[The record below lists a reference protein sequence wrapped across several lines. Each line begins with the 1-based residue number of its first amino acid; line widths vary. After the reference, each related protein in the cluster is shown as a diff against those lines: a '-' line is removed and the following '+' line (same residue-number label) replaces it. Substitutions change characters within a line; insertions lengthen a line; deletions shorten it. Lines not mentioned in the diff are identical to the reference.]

1 MLSLDVSSCFQGFLS
16 GLVSNCIWDCY
27 SVRVDSDLMAV
38 RADFVGILGLFDAL
52 VSGKLVRLIFS
63 GETWTMT
70 FGLVFSPILSP

>member
-1 MLSLDVSSCFQGFLS
+1 
-16 GLVSNCIWDCY
+16 
-27 SVRVDSDLMAV
+27 MAV